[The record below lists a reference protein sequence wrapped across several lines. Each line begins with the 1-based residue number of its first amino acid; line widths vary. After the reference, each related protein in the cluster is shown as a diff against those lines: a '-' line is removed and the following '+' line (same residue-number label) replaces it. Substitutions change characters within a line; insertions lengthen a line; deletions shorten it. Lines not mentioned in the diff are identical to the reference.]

1 MLNGPLP
8 LDLSELEGRRFICQD
23 PCKLCCLCQPE
34 CLPGEVEYFKKNHP
48 NRLVLKKEPHR
59 HYALALKKGQGSC
72 AFLTKGR
79 CEVYAHRP
87 HFCRQFPFHI
97 HVGSRVQVELDL
109 SCRGVWLERGEEAM
123 TEGLRLVQEGEAE
136 IRRTLKESV
145 PVYREFTMNCLEA
158 GLELD
163 VGKARSQISARL
175 DELTDLRLI
184 ASLLEASVEEDA
196 LSIPDLKARPL
207 LDGGTMR
214 ELSQSALEMVSDS
227 LAADELFQAPVYC
240 APDGSWNLFRVI
252 GSKVEWHV
260 MGEEGDVRK
269 AGELPVK
276 DIKLRQPEGRDRH
289 MLRDYLRI
297 LNNRDSFMGYAFYL
311 MDEYDY
317 EDPWP
322 NVYCGVIATSVL
334 DLLWRCSLIEA
345 FFPGGKDGDRMREGI
360 IFYDMDR
367 LDAPTLGAFI

>member
-34 CLPGEVEYFKKNHP
+34 CLPAEVDYFKRNHP
-48 NRLVLKKEPHR
+48 DRLVLKKEPHR

-72 AFLTKGR
+72 SFLEDGK
-79 CEVYAHRP
+79 CQVYAHRP

-109 SCRGVWLERGEEAM
+109 SCRGVWSDQGEEAM
-123 TEGLRLVQEGEAE
+123 SEGLRLIQQNEAV

-145 PVYREFTMNCLEA
+145 PVYREFINNCIES
-158 GLELD
+158 GLKVD
-163 VGKARSQISARL
+163 VPKVRSQVSARL

-184 ASLLEASVEEDA
+184 ASLLEGSVEEDE
-196 LSIPDLKARPL
+196 LSIPGLEAKPML
-207 LDGGTMR
+207 EGNIMR
-214 ELSQSALEMVSDS
+214 ELSQSALEMVTDS

-240 APDGSWNLFRVI
+240 TQDGSWNLFRVSGQMVERHLMERDGEVRRI
-252 GSKVEWHV
+252 G
-260 MGEEGDVRK
+260 
-269 AGELPVK
+269 VK
-276 DIKLRQPEGRDRH
+276 PIKEIVLKQPEGHDRQV
-289 MLRDYLRI
+289 LRDYLRI
-297 LNNRDSFMGYAFYL
+297 LNNRDSFMGYAFHL
-311 MDEYDY
+311 IDQYDY

-322 NVYCGVIATSVL
+322 NVYGGVLSTSVL
-334 DLLWRCSLIEA
+334 DLLWRSSLIAA
-345 FFPGGKDGDRMREGI
+345 FFPGSREGEWMREGI

>member
-34 CLPGEVEYFKKNHP
+34 CLPGEVEYFKRNFP

-72 AFLTKGR
+72 SFLKDGR

-109 SCRGVWLERGEEAM
+109 SCRGVWSDQGEEAM
-123 TEGLRLVQEGEAE
+123 IEGLRLVHDNEPE
-136 IRRTLKESV
+136 IRKTLKESV
-145 PVYREFTMNCLEA
+145 PVYREFILNCIEA
-158 GLELD
+158 GMEVD
-163 VGKARSQISARL
+163 VGKVRSQVSARL
-175 DELTDLRLI
+175 NELTDLRLV
-184 ASLLEASVEEDA
+184 ASLLEGSVEEGA
-196 LSIPDLKARPL
+196 ISIPGLKAKPS
-207 LDGGTMR
+207 LDGRTMSD
-214 ELSQSALEMVSDS
+214 LSRSALEMVTDS

-240 APDGSWNLFRVI
+240 APDGSWNMYRVL
-252 GSKVEWHV
+252 GQKVEWYV
-260 MGEEGDVRK
+260 MDAEGDVNK
-269 AGELPVK
+269 KGEMPMK
-276 DIKLRQPEGRDRH
+276 DVRLRQPEGQDRQV
-289 MLRDYLRI
+289 LLDYLKV
-297 LNNRDSFMGYAFYL
+297 LNERDSFMGYAFYL

-322 NVYCGVIATSVL
+322 NVYGGVLSTSIL
-334 DLLWRCSLIEA
+334 DLLWRTSLLA
-345 FFPGGKDGDRMREGI
+345 SFFPGLKDGERMREGI

>member
-72 AFLTKGR
+72 AFLNKGR

-87 HFCRQFPFHI
+87 HFCQQFPFHI

-109 SCRGVWLERGEEAM
+109 SCRGVWLDQGEEAM
-123 TEGLRLVQEGEAE
+123 TEGLRLVQSNEAD

-145 PVYREFTMNCLEA
+145 PVYREFNLNCMEA
-158 GLELD
+158 GLEVD

-184 ASLLEASVEEDA
+184 ASLLEASVEEDS
-196 LSIPDLKARPL
+196 LSIPSLKAKPL
-207 LDGGTMR
+207 LDGSTMR
-214 ELSQSALEMVSDS
+214 DLSQAALEMVTDS

-252 GSKVEWHV
+252 GQKVEWHV
-260 MGEEGDVRK
+260 MSEEGDVRK
-269 AGELPVK
+269 AGELPVR
-276 DIKLRQPEGRDRH
+276 DIKLRQPEGRDRQV
-289 MLRDYLRI
+289 LRDYLKI

-322 NVYCGVIATSVL
+322 NVYGGVLSTSVL

-345 FFPGGKDGDRMREGI
+345 FFPGGEDGERMKEGI

>member
-1 MLNGPLP
+1 MFKVPYS

-34 CLPGEVEYFKKNHP
+34 CLGDEVDYFKKNHP
-48 NRLVLKKEPHR
+48 DRLVMKKEPHR

-72 AFLTKGR
+72 SFLEQGK
-79 CEVYAHRP
+79 CQVYAHRP

-109 SCRGVWLERGEEAM
+109 SCRGVWLDQGEEAIS
-123 TEGLRLVQEGEAE
+123 EGILIVQQNDVAIRKALREA
-136 IRRTLKESV
+136 TL
-145 PVYREFTMNCLEA
+145 VYREFNHNCSDA
-158 GLELD
+158 GLD
-163 VGKARSQISARL
+163 VDVPKVRSQINARL

-184 ASLLEASVEEDA
+184 ASLLEGSVEEEE
-196 LSIPDLKARPL
+196 LSLSDLKTKPL
-207 LDGGTMR
+207 LEGNTIK
-214 ELSQSALEMVSDS
+214 ELTQSALEMVTGS

-240 APDGSWNLFRVI
+240 AQDGSWNLFRI
-252 GSKVEWHV
+252 EGQTVERHLMDV
-260 MGEEGDVRK
+260 EGDVRK
-269 AGELPVK
+269 VGEMPIK
-276 DIKLRQPEGRDRH
+276 EIKLRQPEGKDRLV
-289 MLRDYLRI
+289 LRDYLKI

-322 NVYCGVIATSVL
+322 NVYAGVLSTSVL
-334 DLLWRCSLIEA
+334 DLLWRSALIAA
-345 FFPGGKDGDRMREGI
+345 FFPGSKDGEWMREGI